1 MKRLSVVKVLVLVMF
16 FSILVVPF
24 NGHAQ
29 DKVITLKVANWFPIA
44 HKQSALLE
52 SWGKDLEKRT
62 NGRVKVNYY
71 PGGTLVP
78 AVQSYDAVTKGISDV
93 GNHVIGYTI
102 GRFPLTEVLDLPL
115 GYPNNTVP
123 TKLANAFYAKFKPK
137 EFDDVK
143 VLWFHA
149 QAPGIVHTKTKPIN
163 KLEDLKGMKMRTF
176 GPNAELMSLL
186 GGTPVAMP
194 MGDVYDALSRG
205 VAEGLMCAYE
215 ATEGF
220 RFGEHLKYTTE
231 NYGTSYSAVFVVVM
245 NKDTWNSMP
254 PDIQKIVD
262 SMSPEYI
269 EKYAAMWDEVEKS
282 GKEFLLKRGNKIIT
296 LSKEEDARWVK
307 AAQPIFNTY
316 LKNMKEKGLPGE
328 EALKFA
334 RDYLAA
340 ARKGAAVPATAPVK
354 EPAKAKAPAK
364 K

>member
-1 MKRLSVVKVLVLVMF
+1 MRGLGIARIISAVIFISVMF
-16 FSILVVPF
+16 IPVE
-24 NGHAQ
+24 GHTQ
-29 DKVITLKVANWFPIA
+29 QKTITLKVANWFPIA
-44 HKQSALLE
+44 HKQTPLLD
-52 SWGKDLEKRT
+52 SWGKELEKRT

-71 PGGTLVP
+71 PGGQLVP

-93 GNHVIGYTI
+93 GNHVIGYTV

-123 TKLANAFYAKFKPK
+123 THLANAFYAKFKPK

-143 VLWFHA
+143 ILWFHA

-163 KLEDLKGMKMRTF
+163 RLEDLKGMKMRTF
-176 GPNAELMSLL
+176 GSNAELMSLL

-231 NYGTSYSAVFVVVM
+231 NYGTSYSAVFVVVL
-245 NKDTWNSMP
+245 NKDKWNAMA

-262 SMSPEYI
+262 DLSKEYI
-269 EKYAAMWDEVEKS
+269 DKYAAMWDDVEKS
-282 GKEFLLKRGNKIIT
+282 GKQFLLKRGNKIISLT
-296 LSKEEDARWVK
+296 KEEDARWVK

-316 LKNMKEKGLPGE
+316 VKKMKEKGLPGE

-334 RDYLAA
+334 QDYLKSH
-340 ARKGAAVPATAPVK
+340 RK
-354 EPAKAKAPAK
+354 
-364 K
+364 